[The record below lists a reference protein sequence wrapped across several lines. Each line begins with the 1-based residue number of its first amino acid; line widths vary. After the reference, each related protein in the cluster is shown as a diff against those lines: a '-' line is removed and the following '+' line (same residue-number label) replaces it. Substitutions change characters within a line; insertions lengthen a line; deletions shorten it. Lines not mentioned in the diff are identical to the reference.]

1 MEAQMISHVS
11 KIEETLKFIKSKT
24 ALVPKVGV
32 VLGSGLGEI
41 IEGSVNDTLLSY
53 EEIPHFAKTTVK
65 GHKGKLLMGSMFN
78 IPVIVMQGRLH
89 YYEGYSMDEVTYPI
103 YLMEQLGVEYLVVTA
118 AAGGINKTY
127 RPGDIVVISD
137 HINLMCQ
144 NPLRGENY
152 ALMGERFP
160 DMTRV
165 YNTELSKF
173 ALGASLK
180 HKIRMKE
187 GVYLGVQ
194 GPSYETPAEV
204 KAFRTL
210 GADLVGMSVIP
221 ESIVA
226 NKLGIKVL
234 GLAYI
239 SNMAAGVL
247 NKKLTH
253 EEVLKTGVNVVG
265 KLSKIIEEVFLKIK

>member
-1 MEAQMISHVS
+1 MISHIS
-11 KIEETLKFIKSKT
+11 KIEETTKFIKSKT

-32 VLGSGLGEI
+32 ILGSGLGEI
-41 IEGSVNDTLLSY
+41 IEGSVNDTLLNY
-53 EEIPHFAKTTVK
+53 EDIPHFAKTTVK
-65 GHKGKLLMGSMFN
+65 GHKGKLLMGKMFN
-78 IPVIVMQGRLH
+78 IPAIVMQGRLH
-89 YYEGYSMDEVTYPI
+89 YYEGYCMDEVTYPI
-103 YLMEQLGVEYLVVTA
+103 YLMKQLGVEYLVITA

-127 RPGDIVVISD
+127 KPGDIVVISD
-137 HINLMCQ
+137 HINMMCQ

-152 ALMGERFP
+152 AIMGERFP
-160 DMTRV
+160 DMTRI
-165 YNTELSKF
+165 YNAELSKS
-173 ALGASLK
+173 ALGASQK
-180 HKIRMKE
+180 NKIRMKE

-226 NKLGIKVL
+226 NKLGMKVL

-253 EEVLKTGVNVVG
+253 NEVLKTGVNVVG
-265 KLSKIIEEVFLKIK
+265 KLSKIIEEVFLNIK

>member
-1 MEAQMISHVS
+1 MTSHIS
-11 KIEETLKFIKSKT
+11 KLEETTKFIKSKT

-32 VLGSGLGEI
+32 ILGSGLGDI
-41 IEGSVNDTLLSY
+41 VEGSINDTLLNY

-65 GHKGKLLMGSMFN
+65 GHKGKLLIGKMFN
-78 IPVIVMQGRLH
+78 IPAIIMQGRLH
-89 YYEGYSMDEVTYPI
+89 YYEGYCMDEVTYPI
-103 YLMEQLGVEYLVVTA
+103 YLMKQLGVEYLVVTA

-137 HINLMCQ
+137 HINLMGK

-152 ALMGERFP
+152 AIMGERFP
-160 DMTRV
+160 DMTLI
-165 YNTELSKF
+165 YNSELSKF

-180 HKIRMKE
+180 HKIRINK

-221 ESIVA
+221 ETIVA

-239 SNMAAGVL
+239 SNMAAGVIK
-247 NKKLTH
+247 KKLTH
-253 EEVLKTGVNVVG
+253 EEVLKTGVNVIG
-265 KLSKIIEEVFLKIK
+265 KLSKIIEEVFSNLK